1 MNEIRKRYD
10 KIGKNEKPVEKAP
23 ETKPVEASNPVEK
36 APEMKPVDFIAKVT
50 SAALN
55 CRNKP
60 SLDGKVLKIL
70 PAGTEVRVI
79 NVEDGWVK
87 YKVGDIVGYSMKRYL
102 EEV

>member
-10 KIGKNEKPVEKAP
+10 KINKNEKPVE
-23 ETKPVEASNPVEK
+23 VSNPVEETTAEK

-60 SLDGKVLKIL
+60 SLDGKVLEIL
-70 PAGTEVRVI
+70 PAGTEVHVI